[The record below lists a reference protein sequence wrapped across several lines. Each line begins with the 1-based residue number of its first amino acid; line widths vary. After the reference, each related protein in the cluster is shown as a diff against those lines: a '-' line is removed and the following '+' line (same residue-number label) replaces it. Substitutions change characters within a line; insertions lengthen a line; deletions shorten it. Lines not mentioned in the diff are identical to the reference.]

1 MKDIWNTFVRIWS
14 VSCIMSYWL
23 QKRKALKYN
32 NTNTKPN
39 TVLTICWKYNSHISW
54 FKDDHLFAYR
64 ASTHLKPA
72 VERHLWA
79 VDSVWLVGSD
89 NNGSVNKPIKWSSG
103 RASIT
108 VPLEVGYILF
118 VYLVLFMFT
127 VRCAVFTMLSV
138 NIQFSVWKLRV
149 CAWSFQF
156 HGTTVLAF
164 FVGLWQSA
172 QVGSENVWTIECTV
186 YVYNQRNEEVRFLQS
201 LQCIAFVAFDFSSIV
216 RIVLVTKNLLIINKL
231 LLDLLNF
238 LVEQAIWE
246 RKVLF
251 VF

>member
-14 VSCIMSYWL
+14 VSCIMSDWF
-23 QKRKALKYN
+23 QKLL
-32 NTNTKPN
+32 NTVILVLSPIL

-156 HGTTVLAF
+156 HGTTCFLCWS
-164 FVGLWQSA
+164 L
-172 QVGSENVWTIECTV
+172 TISTS
-186 YVYNQRNEEVRFLQS
+186 R
-201 LQCIAFVAFDFSSIV
+201 
-216 RIVLVTKNLLIINKL
+216 
-231 LLDLLNF
+231 
-238 LVEQAIWE
+238 
-246 RKVLF
+246 
-251 VF
+251 